1 MNNLILSTTEDGC
14 NLIKLW
20 AQAQTAWLTQLKMA
34 ELIDATK
41 QNFSLHLKNIIDK
54 GETDPAATVKAS
66 SKVQAEPERPAIA
79 EKSPVVHREQL

>member
-41 QNFSLHLKNIIDK
+41 QNFSLHLKNIID
-54 GETDPAATVKAS
+54 
-66 SKVQAEPERPAIA
+66 
-79 EKSPVVHREQL
+79 